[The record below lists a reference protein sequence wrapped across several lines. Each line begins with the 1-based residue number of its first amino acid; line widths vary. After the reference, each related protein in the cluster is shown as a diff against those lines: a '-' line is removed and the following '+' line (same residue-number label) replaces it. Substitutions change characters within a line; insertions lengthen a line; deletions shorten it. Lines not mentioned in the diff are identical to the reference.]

1 MTEVETFEQS
11 VERHSKECD
20 ELLIDKQKDY
30 GAGNI
35 TKFEEFGILVR
46 ASDKIERLKNLLE
59 NGREPTNETLRDSW
73 MDLRNYGQIALML
86 MDGEFELPLEE
97 ELDSE

>member
-1 MTEVETFEQS
+1 MSKTFQES
-11 VERHSKECD
+11 VKEHSKECD

-30 GAGNI
+30 GPGNI
-35 TKFEEFGILVR
+35 TAFGEFGILVR

-59 NGREPTNETLRDSW
+59 KGKEPTNETLRDTW

-86 MDGEFELPLEE
+86 RDDEFELPLEE
-97 ELDSE
+97 ENE